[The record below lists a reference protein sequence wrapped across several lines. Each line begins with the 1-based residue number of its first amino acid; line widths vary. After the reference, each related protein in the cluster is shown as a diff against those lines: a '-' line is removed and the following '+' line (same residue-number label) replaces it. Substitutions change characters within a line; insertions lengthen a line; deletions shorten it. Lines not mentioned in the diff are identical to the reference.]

1 MVVSLPNR
9 EIALKDVD
17 HQKRRIAR
25 QEAPMDRATLE
36 QFLAD
41 AEDHLDAATRQLER
55 QARLVAQLKE
65 GGLNTRLAEALL
77 VQFEKS
83 YQTFLRERD
92 LIARSMRAS
101 ALLPPGNRSTVGT
114 RSG

>member
-1 MVVSLPNR
+1 
-9 EIALKDVD
+9 
-17 HQKRRIAR
+17 
-25 QEAPMDRATLE
+25 MDRATFE

-41 AEDHLDAATRQLER
+41 AEDHLDAATRRLDR

-65 GGLNTRLAEALL
+65 GGHNTHLTEALL

-83 YQTFLRERD
+83 YQTFLSERD

-101 ALLPPGNRSTVGT
+101 ALLPLGNRSAFAAKG
-114 RSG
+114 G